1 MSQRLLG
8 YAAALLIVSGCHDQN
23 ATSNTATATDRA
35 QYTEQTNTQMRQ
47 SISEVTDVMFKQAAA
62 ANEVW
67 KDTKVTD
74 AIRQYEALSP
84 ADRARFIVDNKAA
97 LNSVRQR
104 FDDDDNKLQRA
115 LSRLPS
121 FPDLFDK
128 GRPAD
133 FNLAMA
139 KTDVYARQIKLT
151 NELFGDAGSEVVSA
165 VEGYEKLT
173 PQQKQAFFVTPDAK
187 AYILYW
193 QYVYVWQKVW
203 LLQNYRLYAY
213 QTEWGYKVPI
223 SPEKRAELDD
233 RQFDL
238 KNKTFA
244 R

>member
-1 MSQRLLG
+1 
-8 YAAALLIVSGCHDQN
+8 LLIVSACGDHN
-23 ATSNTATATDRA
+23 ATSTTATTTAPDRA
-35 QYTEQTNTQMRQ
+35 QYAEQTNTQMRQ

-67 KDTKVTD
+67 KDAKVTD

-84 ADRARFIVDNKAA
+84 TDRARFIVDNKDA

-173 PQQKQAFFVTPDAK
+173 PQQKQAFFVTPDPK

-193 QYVYVWQKVW
+193 QYVYLWRRVW
-203 LLQNYRLYAY
+203 LLQSYRQFAS

-223 SPEKRAELDD
+223 SAEKRAELDD